1 MVMFNLDGY
10 VFLSKRKVCMACIL
24 RERKC
29 GVQQRAL
36 ARVLHER
43 KYDFQQCG
51 LEGKCMVMFNLDGYV
66 FLK

>member
-36 ARVLHER
+36 AHVLCER
-43 KYDFQQCG
+43 KCG
-51 LEGKCMVMFNLDGYV
+51 VQ
-66 FLK
+66 